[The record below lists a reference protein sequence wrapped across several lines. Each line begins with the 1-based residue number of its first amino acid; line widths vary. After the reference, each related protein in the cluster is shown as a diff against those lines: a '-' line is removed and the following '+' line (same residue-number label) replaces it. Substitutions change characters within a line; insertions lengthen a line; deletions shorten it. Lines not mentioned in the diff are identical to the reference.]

1 MQLEIEREALKK
13 ETDRHSRDRLDT
25 LEKELGDLRADFEEM
40 SAKWQEEKQSIHKV
54 SKIKEEIDQVKA
66 VIETA
71 ERNYDLNTLSELKY
85 GRLPELERQLDE
97 AKRREETSA
106 NTLLR
111 EEVTEEEIA
120 EIVAKWTGIPVSRLM
135 EGQREKILRLGDT
148 LHERVIGQDEAV
160 DAVADAILRA
170 RSGLSDPNRPTG
182 SFLFLGPTGVG
193 KTELAKAL
201 AEALFDSENNIIRI
215 DMSEYQEKHTVS
227 RLVGAPP
234 GYVGY
239 DEGGQLTEAVRRK
252 PYSIVLFDEIEKG
265 HPDVFNTMLQIL
277 DDGRLTD
284 GQGRTVNFKNTVVI
298 MTSNIGSQYLMDG
311 INENGEIAEDAR
323 NNVMAQLQGAFRP
336 EFLNRLDET
345 VMFKPL
351 TMAEIIKIIDLI
363 LEKTETKLRE
373 QNLSLDISDAA
384 KRYIAD
390 NSYSPVYGARPV
402 KRYVQKNVE
411 TALARIIM
419 RGEIAE
425 GSVITIDA
433 DENGLV
439 FDTKQPVVLG

>member
-13 ETDRHSRDRLDT
+13 ETDRHSHDRLDV
-25 LEKELGDLRADFEEM
+25 LEKELSDLKADYEEM

-85 GRLPELERQLDE
+85 GRLPELERQLEE
-97 AKRREETSA
+97 AKRREENSN

-135 EGQREKILRLGDT
+135 EGQRDKILRLGDT

-201 AEALFDSENNIIRI
+201 AEALFDSESNIIRI
-215 DMSEYQEKHTVS
+215 DLSEYQEKHTVS

-239 DEGGQLTEAVRRK
+239 EEGGQLTEAVRRK

-298 MTSNIGSQYLMDG
+298 MTSNIGSQYLMEG
-311 INENGEIAEDAR
+311 INEDGEISEDAR
-323 NNVMAQLQGAFRP
+323 NAVMAQLQSAFRP

-345 VMFKPL
+345 VLFKPL
-351 TMAEIIKIIDLI
+351 TMTEIIKIIDLI
-363 LEKTETKLRE
+363 LERTEAKLKE
-373 QNLSLDISDAA
+373 QNLTMDVTDAA
-384 KRYIAD
+384 KRFIAE

-411 TALARIIM
+411 TAVARIIM
-419 RGEIAE
+419 RGEISD
-425 GSVITIDA
+425 GSVINVNA

-439 FDTKQPVVLG
+439 FATKQPVGV